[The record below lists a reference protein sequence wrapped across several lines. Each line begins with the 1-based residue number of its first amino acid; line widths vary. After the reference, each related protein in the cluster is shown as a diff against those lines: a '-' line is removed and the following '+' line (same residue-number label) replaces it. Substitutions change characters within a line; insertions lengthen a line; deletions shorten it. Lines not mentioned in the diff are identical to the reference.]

1 MAAMRASFFMFFDYL
16 MMIGGPVLLV
26 LLALSSILFPG
37 AGSGTAIRTVILVL
51 LAAGALAYGAIG
63 IREVFAH
70 RRRES

>member
-1 MAAMRASFFMFFDYL
+1 MKASFFMFFDYL

-26 LLALSSILFPG
+26 LLALSSLIFRGEGPG
-37 AGSGTAIRTVILVL
+37 TTIRTVILIM

-70 RRRES
+70 RRRVR